1 MTPPLWQRGAR
12 PEELARVEQIDML
25 TAASAQALKDLARE
39 RAKITGRALKR
50 ALYVPVKERKA
61 AE

>member
-1 MTPPLWQRGAR
+1 MKGAR
-12 PEELARVEQIDML
+12 PEEAERVRYIDGL
-25 TAASAQALKDLARE
+25 LRLHADETRKLARE

-50 ALYVPVKERKA
+50 ALYVPVAERRKA